1 MFQLL
6 WYIIVGLIGFDF
18 GCGCPLSGKESM
30 NAPRR
35 CKAIVL

>member
-1 MFQLL
+1 
-6 WYIIVGLIGFDF
+6 LIGFGF
-18 GCGCPLSGKESM
+18 GCGCPLSGEDSM